1 MGPFAF
7 SRFLLQFI
15 RLSSFLV
22 MYKISTPFRRKYVV
36 YSKMPAV
43 VIVNKLPTTLLVG
56 NEVVFGTITVPCY
69 LRVTQS
75 SEQIAPRIISMSYPT
90 KAVATVRS
98 NAIGHFRKFHH
109 TKLYQHNVRGYCRVQ
124 SNRVLAPAS
133 RRENSYFVDAKTL
146 ISFGN
151 PQFME
156 APASSF
162 SAHMLS
168 VLNPIIHEQPDGE
181 KWRSNG

>member
-98 NAIGHFRKFHH
+98 NTIGHFRKFHH
-109 TKLYQHNVRGYCRVQ
+109 TKIIPTQRSRLLPRPVQ
-124 SNRVLAPAS
+124 
-133 RRENSYFVDAKTL
+133 
-146 ISFGN
+146 
-151 PQFME
+151 Q
-156 APASSF
+156 SF
-162 SAHMLS
+162 SAGFATRKLLFRLGTHNLWKPQLPLS
-168 VLNPIIHEQPDGE
+168 QPIC
-181 KWRSNG
+181 